1 MGQLRGKA
9 FTNFIIGAPDIT
21 AELSGVTYNSV
32 E

>member
-1 MGQLRGKA
+1 MSQLRGTA

-21 AELSGVTYNSV
+21 AELSGVTYDSL